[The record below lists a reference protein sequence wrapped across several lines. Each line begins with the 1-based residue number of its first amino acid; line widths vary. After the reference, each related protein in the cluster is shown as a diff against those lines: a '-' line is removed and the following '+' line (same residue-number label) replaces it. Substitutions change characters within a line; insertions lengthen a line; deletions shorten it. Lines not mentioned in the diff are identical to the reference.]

1 MFTPT
6 YQGNLSIFSD
16 VLEELSK
23 FIQCV
28 GGTQSVSLIGLIG
41 EKKRAF
47 SNHRFDVTH
56 INLPTLLEE
65 TYEFSPMQSKVV
77 ENLIIS
83 SQLRVSHKND
93 QRRLVNF
100 PQSANLENF

>member
-23 FIQCV
+23 FIRCV
-28 GGTQSVSLIGLIG
+28 GGTQLVSLIWLIG
-41 EKKRAF
+41 EKERDF
-47 SNHRFDVTH
+47 LNHRFDVNQ

-65 TYEFSPMQSKVV
+65 THEFSSMRLKV
-77 ENLIIS
+77 
-83 SQLRVSHKND
+83 
-93 QRRLVNF
+93 
-100 PQSANLENF
+100 LENIIGCKVSG